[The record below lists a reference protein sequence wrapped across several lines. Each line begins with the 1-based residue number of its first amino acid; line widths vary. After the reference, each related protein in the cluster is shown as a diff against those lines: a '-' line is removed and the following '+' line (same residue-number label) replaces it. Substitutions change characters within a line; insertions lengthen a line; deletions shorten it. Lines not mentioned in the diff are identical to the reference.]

1 MASVGSQHSKRLVQ
15 QNSFVF
21 CVDDWAVGQC
31 NKCGTNAGS
40 SEFWSEEKVKIK
52 NEIDHKRLIQINA
65 LLASTLYTLLVR
77 PASVMF
83 ADFVRSFLN
92 RMQSSSASIWM
103 KEKKIISRLSVSW
116 LLMRSIQWHLFI
128 RFGQRRRRETQ
139 KDRSKEESK
148 SVTYSIVRNALLL
161 YWCDEALIHTACHSY
176 IPHSAMFRLNIV
188 SFSVGLRG
196 PRHGGGWR
204 AIHRHR
210 HRQNILFILVRMPR
224 VEKKQIAKNARLVF
238 IMAANLSPVLLGSFI
253 WGAFTQFN
261 SIRFI
266 NVNPFRQPH
275 SHCPLNIQ
283 FATLLFFFFA
293 RHSRRH
299 TRFKRIV
306 TMKRYESGRKH
317 HIVTT

>member
-1 MASVGSQHSKRLVQ
+1 
-15 QNSFVF
+15 
-21 CVDDWAVGQC
+21 
-31 NKCGTNAGS
+31 
-40 SEFWSEEKVKIK
+40 
-52 NEIDHKRLIQINA
+52 
-65 LLASTLYTLLVR
+65 
-77 PASVMF
+77 
-83 ADFVRSFLN
+83 
-92 RMQSSSASIWM
+92 
-103 KEKKIISRLSVSW
+103 
-116 LLMRSIQWHLFI
+116 MRSIQWHLFI

-283 FATLLFFFFA
+283 FATLLFFFRSSLSPSHSFQKNCDNETLWKRKEASHCHHVTKALRNQILWKSIRTPYENHYFFRGLTKEKSLFFISCSTSLYFA
-293 RHSRRH
+293 RCASVV
-299 TRFKRIV
+299 FGICA
-306 TMKRYESGRKH
+306 RYGNEFWDG
-317 HIVTT
+317 T

>member
-103 KEKKIISRLSVSW
+103 KKKSFHVFLSADCW
-116 LLMRSIQWHLFI
+116 CGAFNGTYLFDSV
-128 RFGQRRRRETQ
+128 REG
-139 KDRSKEESK
+139 
-148 SVTYSIVRNALLL
+148 
-161 YWCDEALIHTACHSY
+161 DE
-176 IPHSAMFRLNIV
+176 
-188 SFSVGLRG
+188 
-196 PRHGGGWR
+196 
-204 AIHRHR
+204 RHR
-210 HRQNILFILVRMPR
+210 KI
-224 VEKKQIAKNARLVF
+224 EAKKKVNLLHIRL
-238 IMAANLSPVLLGSFI
+238 
-253 WGAFTQFN
+253 
-261 SIRFI
+261 
-266 NVNPFRQPH
+266 
-275 SHCPLNIQ
+275 
-283 FATLLFFFFA
+283 
-293 RHSRRH
+293 
-299 TRFKRIV
+299 
-306 TMKRYESGRKH
+306 
-317 HIVTT
+317 